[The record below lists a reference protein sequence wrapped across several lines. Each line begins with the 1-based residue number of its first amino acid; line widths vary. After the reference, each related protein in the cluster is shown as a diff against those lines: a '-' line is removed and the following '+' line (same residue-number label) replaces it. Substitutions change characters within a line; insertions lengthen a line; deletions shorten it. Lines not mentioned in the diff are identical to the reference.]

1 MSGANALGLLVFAC
15 AALSCVLPEFE
26 KTEGSKM
33 PSRQP
38 DSGVPDEM
46 LKCPV
51 DLPLGRNCRK
61 CIAENC
67 CEQAAACE
75 DGACGADIGLPI
87 TPLTQVTPAFDALAS
102 CMLDH
107 CDTEDTCDVRWG
119 CVENYS
125 WPALKRDHTFS
136 MRVFN
141 YADPREVGLPN
152 IKVRLCESSD
162 PLCVEDGGYVTTGTT
177 DSSGSVAFTVPK
189 GFNGYFQL
197 SGGSPAPATVQWSQP
212 VYDVVDSFS
221 HQALAPSAVAGLAV
235 LAGLHTTLD
244 QPFEPN
250 TGHLIAR
257 IQNCLP
263 LRYLDSQDPG
273 RAGRARDVKF
283 RFTPDSGATRVFY
296 VNDMA
301 MLAPALDRTGWR
313 GYAGAFQVP
322 PTNVTVTAT
331 HAVTG
336 KPLASG
342 TLTIRDGTIG
352 FMYLVP
358 NTRD

>member
-1 MSGANALGLLVFAC
+1 VSGRRAWLLLSVYAAISCALPDFDKVEQASPKP
-15 AALSCVLPEFE
+15 AR
-26 KTEGSKM
+26 T
-33 PSRQP
+33 P
-38 DSGVPDEM
+38 DSGMPAEM

-51 DLPLGRNCRK
+51 DLPLGRDCRK

-67 CEQAAACE
+67 CEQAAACAG
-75 DGACGADIGLPI
+75 DACGENISLPI
-87 TPLTQVTPAFDALAS
+87 TPLTQVTPEFDALAG
-102 CMLDH
+102 CMLEH

-119 CVENYS
+119 CVDNYS

-152 IKVRLCESSD
+152 VKVRLCESSD
-162 PLCVEDGGYVTTGTT
+162 PLCTDDGGYVTTGTT
-177 DSSGSVAFTVPK
+177 DSSGSVDFTVPK

-197 SGGSPAPATVQWSQP
+197 SGGAPVPATVQWSQP
-212 VYDVVDSFS
+212 AYDVIDSFS
-221 HQALAPSAVAGLAV
+221 HQALAPNAVAGLAV
-235 LAGLHTTLD
+235 TVGLHKKLD
-244 QPFEPN
+244 EPFEPN

-257 IQNCLP
+257 MQNCLP
-263 LRYLDSQDPG
+263 LRYLDVEDPA
-273 RAGRARDVKF
+273 RAGRARDVVF
-283 RFTPDSGATRVFY
+283 RFTPDSGATRIY
-296 VNDMA
+296 YINDMA
-301 MLAPALDRTGWR
+301 TLDSALDRTSWR

-322 PTNVTVTAT
+322 ATNVTVTAT

-358 NTRD
+358 NTGL